1 MAKTIFII
9 TGFKDK
15 ASDSQYKWMRTFFKK
30 KGFIV
35 KIPSIKWNHRVMSD
49 YVDEF
54 RQYYEEN
61 KSEKNY
67 VLGFSYGAM
76 IAFISAHEL
85 KPAKLYLCSLS
96 PYFNEDLRTLKPWW
110 KRFIGIHRL
119 NDFKQY
125 IAKSIAKNLAIP
137 TVVFYGTREAKRYPE
152 LKVRCEETSKLAPK
166 AKLVSIKDAPHR
178 VDHPEYVEAI
188 KKEFA

>member
-119 NDFKQY
+119 KDFKQY

-152 LKVRCEETSKLAPK
+152 LKVRCEETAKLAPK

>member
-119 NDFKQY
+119 KDFKQY